1 MKRLSIENIGFT
13 EIGGVG
19 EMKYTAVKFPEYVV
33 DYTEQGQVI
42 KPVFSVTIKPTGGTD
57 DSLTGQ
63 ELLVSLCNLYR
74 QINDP
79 NSTEKISD
87 AIWEW
92 CRNNIHPYNI
102 EELNE
107 TINSSKYAH
116 IEYYDIIQQ
125 EATFCLKRFEKDLYE
140 LGRAFEYFFAL
151 KRITGDSDAECGR
164 NLYYEGRLCDSL
176 PFLERYKSIADDD
189 DYITQ
194 IYEDYNDL
202 VGKLLD
208 LFPDFNMRLR
218 YNFKGKVLYAADVKS
233 VFDIA
238 WYTFARMVAD
248 VSKPIDESLDYM
260 FYQGSVLSCLA
271 CGEYFVRHSSRQ
283 LYCDSPFCQAERNR
297 KNRRNSYARKK
308 AEENRTKELQNQ
320 DK

>member
-19 EMKYTAVKFPEYVV
+19 EMKYTAVKFPEYIV
-33 DYTEQGQVI
+33 DQTEQGQVI
-42 KPVFSVTIKPTGGTD
+42 KPVYSATIKPTGGTD

-74 QINDP
+74 QINNP

-102 EELNE
+102 EELCE
-107 TINSSKYAH
+107 TINSGKYAH
-116 IEYYDIIQQ
+116 IEYYDMIQQ
-125 EATFCLKRFEKDLYE
+125 EATFGLKRFEKDLCA
-140 LGRAFEYFFAL
+140 LGKAFEFFFAL
-151 KRITGDSDAECGR
+151 KRITGSSDAECGR
-164 NLYYEGRLCDSL
+164 NLYYEGRLCESL
-176 PFLERYKSIADDD
+176 PFLERYRNIKDDD

-194 IYEDYNDL
+194 VYEDYKEL
-202 VGKLLD
+202 TAKLLD

-218 YNFKGKVLYAADVKS
+218 FNAEGKVLYAADVKS

-248 VSKPIDESLDYM
+248 VSAPIDESLDYV

-297 KNRRNSYARKK
+297 KNRRNCYARKK
-308 AEENRTKELQNQ
+308 QRKTE
-320 DK
+320 

>member
-19 EMKYTAVKFPEYVV
+19 EMKYTAVKFPEYIV
-33 DYTEQGQVI
+33 DQTEQGQVI
-42 KPVFSVTIKPTGGTD
+42 KPVYSATIKPTGGTD

-74 QINDP
+74 QINNP

-102 EELNE
+102 EELCE
-107 TINSSKYAH
+107 TINSGKYAH
-116 IEYYDIIQQ
+116 IEYYDMIQQ
-125 EATFCLKRFEKDLYE
+125 EATFGLKRFEKDLCA
-140 LGRAFEYFFAL
+140 LGKVFEFFFAL
-151 KRITGDSDAECGR
+151 KRITGSSDAECGR
-164 NLYYEGRLCDSL
+164 NLYYEGKLCESL
-176 PFLERYKSIADDD
+176 PFLERYRNIKDDD

-194 IYEDYNDL
+194 VYEDYKEL
-202 VGKLLD
+202 TAKLLD

-218 YNFKGKVLYAADVKS
+218 FNAEGKVLYAADVKS

-248 VSKPIDESLDYM
+248 VSAPIDESLDYV

-297 KNRRNSYARKK
+297 KNRRNCYARKK
-308 AEENRTKELQNQ
+308 AEENRIK
-320 DK
+320 

>member
-13 EIGGVG
+13 EIGGIG
-19 EMKYTAVKFPEYVV
+19 EMKYTAVKFPEYIV
-33 DYTEQGQVI
+33 DYTEQEQVI
-42 KPVFSVTIKPTGGTD
+42 QPVFSATIKPTAGTD
-57 DSLTGQ
+57 YSLTGQ

-79 NSTEKISD
+79 NSTEKIPE
-87 AIWEW
+87 AIWVW

-107 TINSSKYAH
+107 TINSGKYAH
-116 IEYYDIIQQ
+116 IELYDIIQQ
-125 EATFCLKRFEKDLYE
+125 EATFSLERFEKDLSK

-151 KRITGDSDAECGR
+151 KRITGSSDAECGR
-164 NLYYEGRLCDSL
+164 NLYYEGRLCDTI
-176 PFLERYKSIADDD
+176 PFLERYKKIKDDD

-194 IYEDYNDL
+194 VYEDYKEL
-202 VGKLLD
+202 TAKLLD

-218 YNFKGKVLYAADVKS
+218 TDSKGKVLYAADVKS

-248 VSKPIDESLDYM
+248 VSAPIDESLDYM

-283 LYCDSPFCQAERNR
+283 LYCDSPLCQAERNR

-308 AEENRTKELQNQ
+308 QINRVKELPSE

>member
-13 EIGGVG
+13 EIGGIG

-33 DYTEQGQVI
+33 DYTEKGQVI
-42 KPVFSVTIKPTGGTD
+42 KPVYSATIKPTGGTD

-74 QINDP
+74 QINNP
-79 NSTEKISD
+79 NSTEEISD
-87 AIWEW
+87 TIWEW
-92 CRNNIHPYNI
+92 CRVNIHPYNI
-102 EELNE
+102 EELCE

-125 EATFCLKRFEKDLYE
+125 EATFGLKRFEKDLCE
-140 LGRAFEYFFAL
+140 LGKAFEFFFAL
-151 KRITGDSDAECGR
+151 KRITGSSDAECGR
-164 NLYYEGRLCDSL
+164 NLYYEGRLCDTI
-176 PFLERYKSIADDD
+176 PFLERYKKIKDDD

-194 IYEDYNDL
+194 VYEDYKEL
-202 VGKLLD
+202 TAKLLD
-208 LFPDFNMRLR
+208 LFPDFNMRLKTDS
-218 YNFKGKVLYAADVKS
+218 KGKVLYAADVKS

-248 VSKPIDESLDYM
+248 VSAPIDESLDYM

-297 KNRRNSYARKK
+297 KNRRNCYARKK
-308 AEENRTKELQNQ
+308 AEENSTK
-320 DK
+320 